1 MDYLKEKGLASAKQR
16 QSKQTLEGMIGLK
29 RTGNGCIL
37 LEINCETDF
46 VARCDMFVEFMK
58 VVMKGLDENRGM
70 IGQQQLSGDALQQI
84 LQNIKIEHE
93 VFGEQGII
101 ETQ

>member
-1 MDYLKEKGLASAKQR
+1 
-16 QSKQTLEGMIGLK
+16 MIGLK

-70 IGQQQLSGDALQQI
+70 IG
-84 LQNIKIEHE
+84 
-93 VFGEQGII
+93 
-101 ETQ
+101 